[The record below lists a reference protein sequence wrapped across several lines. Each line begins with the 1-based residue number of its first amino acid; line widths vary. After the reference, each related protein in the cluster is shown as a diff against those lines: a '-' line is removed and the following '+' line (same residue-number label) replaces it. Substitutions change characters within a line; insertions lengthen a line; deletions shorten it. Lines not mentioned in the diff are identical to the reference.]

1 MSILRDIFS
10 NPTFVVA
17 LIGWFFAQGFKILT
31 TWVKY
36 KKFDPERI
44 MGSGGMPSS
53 HTTSIVAA
61 TMQIGKLYGF
71 NHELFGFAMVI
82 SFITMYD
89 AANVRMA
96 AGQQAKVIKQ
106 IVEQLG
112 RSNFKIEK
120 ELKEL
125 LGHTYLEVFVGMLLG
140 MLIGLWY

>member
-1 MSILRDIFS
+1 MRYVEQIFS
-10 NPTFVVA
+10 NGPFVVA
-17 LIGWFFAQGFKILT
+17 LIAWFLAQGFKILT
-31 TWVKY
+31 TWIRLKH
-36 KKFDPERI
+36 FDPERI

-61 TMQIGKLYGF
+61 TMQIGKIYGF
-71 NHELFGFAMVI
+71 SNPLFGFAMVI

-112 RSNFKIEK
+112 RSNFEMEK

-140 MLIGLWY
+140 ILIGLWY

>member
-1 MSILRDIFS
+1 MKYIDEIFS
-10 NPTFVVA
+10 NGPFVAA
-17 LIGWFFAQGFKILT
+17 LIAWFLAQGFKILT
-31 TWVKY
+31 TWAKL
-36 KKFDPERI
+36 KRFDPERI

-53 HTTSIVAA
+53 HTASIVSA
-61 TMQIGKLYGF
+61 TVQIGKIYGF
-71 NHELFGFAMVI
+71 SNPLFGFGMVI

-106 IVEQLG
+106 IVDQLG

-140 MLIGLWY
+140 IAIGLLY

>member
-1 MSILRDIFS
+1 MKYVAEIFS
-10 NPTFVVA
+10 NPPFVAA
-17 LIGWFFAQGFKILT
+17 LIAWFLAQGFKILT
-31 TWVKY
+31 TWAKL

-61 TMQIGKLYGF
+61 TVQIGKIYGF
-71 NHELFGFAMVI
+71 SNPLFGFAMVI

-106 IVEQLG
+106 IVNQLG
-112 RSNFKIEK
+112 RSNFQIEK

-140 MLIGLWY
+140 IAIGLLY

>member
-1 MSILRDIFS
+1 MKYVEDMF
-10 NPTFVVA
+10 NNGPFVVA
-17 LIGWFFAQGFKILT
+17 LIAWFLAQGFKILT
-31 TWVKY
+31 SWMKF

-53 HTTSIVAA
+53 HTAAIVSASF
-61 TMQIGKLYGF
+61 QIGKIYGF
-71 NHELFGFAMVI
+71 DNPFFGFAMVI

-106 IVEQLG
+106 IVNQLG
-112 RSNFKIEK
+112 RNNFQMEK

-125 LGHTYLEVFVGMLLG
+125 LGHTYLEVFVGMVLG
-140 MLIGLWY
+140 IIIGLVY

>member
-1 MSILRDIFS
+1 MKYIVEIF
-10 NPTFVVA
+10 NNRPFVVA
-17 LIGWFFAQGFKILT
+17 LIGWFVAQGFKILT
-31 TWVKY
+31 TGIRY

-53 HTTSIVAA
+53 HTASIVAA
-61 TMQIGKLYGF
+61 TVQLGKLSGF
-71 NHELFGFAMVI
+71 SDPVFGLGMVF

-112 RSNFKIEK
+112 RSNFQIEK

-140 MLIGLWY
+140 ILIGLWY

>member
-1 MSILRDIFS
+1 
-10 NPTFVVA
+10 
-17 LIGWFFAQGFKILT
+17 
-31 TWVKY
+31 
-36 KKFDPERI
+36 

-53 HTTSIVAA
+53 HTASIVAA
-61 TMQIGKLYGF
+61 TVQLGKLSGF
-71 NHELFGFAMVI
+71 SDPVFGLGMVI

-89 AANVRMA
+89 AANVRME

-112 RSNFKIEK
+112 RSNFEIEK

-140 MLIGLWY
+140 ILIGLWY